1 MTMKKSLIN
10 THPEL
15 LLESIIESIEF
26 LIYDKGFTNLMP
38 QYEAL
43 VDEYNDY
50 MAD

>member
-1 MTMKKSLIN
+1 MKKSLMN
-10 THPEL
+10 ARPEL
-15 LLESIIESIEF
+15 RLESIINSLEI
-26 LIYDKGFTNLMP
+26 LIRDGGFTNLMP